1 MLNANLEFDQIP
13 LSHRRSFNGLYAQKQ
28 KIAVGTLLYKF
39 TDWEVF
45 NSYTDTANQL
55 KESVSAFWG
64 TLGDLHDVLA
74 YATQSNKSLLDCIRR
89 RNAVL
94 HNWNG
99 LNSLVIIRLRQDV
112 VGFVGNIGPQTEKG
126 YAEQYMKRRGY
137 TPPIQLWGGASQV
150 YLPGLTR
157 LHVEE
162 IVPSATVL
170 VRDPVPDI
178 VAFLEEYDLV

>member
-1 MLNANLEFDQIP
+1 M
-13 LSHRRSFNGLYAQKQ
+13 
-28 KIAVGTLLYKF
+28 
-39 TDWEVF
+39 
-45 NSYTDTANQL
+45 
-55 KESVSAFWG
+55 
-64 TLGDLHDVLA
+64 
-74 YATQSNKSLLDCIRR
+74 LDCIRR

-112 VGFVGNIGPQTEKG
+112 VGFVGSIGSQTEKG

-150 YLPGLTR
+150 YLPGLTW